1 MKLITLL
8 TFILLTFNC
17 LGDPPRHHWV
27 REHEHEHCPPPPDHG
42 GPICWPP
49 PCVPINKGLVFLA
62 ISALALGTYKL
73 KFSNTK

>member
-1 MKLITLL
+1 MRLITIL

-17 LGDPPRHHWV
+17 LGVPRRHHHWG
-27 REHEHEHCPPPPDHG
+27 HGHNCPPPPHG
-42 GPICWPP
+42 GGPQCWPP

-62 ISALALGTYKL
+62 ISALAIGTYKL

>member
-1 MKLITLL
+1 MRLITVL

-17 LGDPPRHHWV
+17 LGNPPRRHHHW
-27 REHEHEHCPPPPDHG
+27 HGHNCPPPPPHG
-42 GPICWPP
+42 GGGPQCWPP

-62 ISALALGTYKL
+62 ISALAIGTYKL